1 MIKIASIIA
10 LAAASAGVVL
20 SNPVPDGHKPVII
33 GVPIINTTGVDS
45 TIIRP
50 RDDPNFLDYVSCY
63 TLPEGNCHLVLVLA
77 ENNQNM
83 GGLVINNICDQVI
96 SVAHSIHWGSRTTFA
111 RSSLPGRLVVEPHK
125 NQTSIF
131 WYNGQRWQENT
142 SVGFQFDLNIL
153 VKPPQY

>member
-83 GGLVINNICDQVI
+83 GGLVINNICKPLLI
-96 SVAHSIHWGSRTTFA
+96 PF
-111 RSSLPGRLVVEPHK
+111 LVLFSKE
-125 NQTSIF
+125 NR
-131 WYNGQRWQENT
+131 QRR
-142 SVGFQFDLNIL
+142 
-153 VKPPQY
+153 KHQYDICSNSA